1 MPIIALL
8 YIFSLLFLKD
18 TQAQDLQ
25 NTALKF
31 SVNDSLFVEVIN
43 GQRYLRH
50 RLKKGQTLYAIC
62 TFYSVKISELYFNN
76 PSLEV
81 NDLKIGQIIRV
92 PMLRAALLIDQDA
105 TQNPSNYLP
114 IYYKVKPKETLY
126 RVAKIHFQIP
136 VEELKGRNALSD
148 NALNEGMHLKIA
160 WINARGIPD
169 SLQANQGLSG
179 LLGEESQRNQKLYK
193 ASYNGRNEQLAEGI
207 ACWDKQMQLSSKNK
221 LYVMS
226 SIVKKGKYIRIDNP
240 MTKRF
245 LYAKVVANKPQNSF
259 TKDALIV
266 LTPTVA
272 KALGALDARFFVRIF
287 YCEESPN

>member
-1 MPIIALL
+1 
-8 YIFSLLFLKD
+8 
-18 TQAQDLQ
+18 
-25 NTALKF
+25 
-31 SVNDSLFVEVIN
+31 
-43 GQRYLRH
+43 
-50 RLKKGQTLYAIC
+50 
-62 TFYSVKISELYFNN
+62 
-76 PSLEV
+76 
-81 NDLKIGQIIRV
+81 
-92 PMLRAALLIDQDA
+92 
-105 TQNPSNYLP
+105 
-114 IYYKVKPKETLY
+114 
-126 RVAKIHFQIP
+126 
-136 VEELKGRNALSD
+136 
-148 NALNEGMHLKIA
+148 MHLKIA

-245 LYAKVVANKPQNSF
+245 LYAKVVATKPQNSF